1 MSRSTEEQKAFDD
14 LMSQQEQ
21 IEAPCDAS
29 QFRIFRRMAENESNF
44 FAIGF
49 GGGSVPGLAANTAL
63 MGLID
68 ELKLRPFVKEVWG
81 TSAGSI
87 VAGAMACGLTSRE
100 MLPLL
105 QELDRPG
112 VVDIPRW
119 QVLGKGLLRFLFRQK
134 VPDGFVRGEHFRRAL
149 IQAQPVRTF
158 EETQI
163 PLRMIACTDDGN
175 ARKVV
180 LRSGPL
186 VEAGMASMCIPGVMM
201 PVQDWNGQSHG
212 YLDGGVVEKT
222 PLVSIIE
229 DHCRLDRSQ
238 DLLAVTTHF
247 SPRKRRPEGFVQRF
261 VSTIDHME
269 EVSWEHQRA
278 QARET
283 PNCKPIILNP
293 QLEFGGMFDFSYVQ
307 FNYLWARRSFKQQLS
322 NAGLATRFDA
332 R

>member
-1 MSRSTEEQKAFDD
+1 MPRSAQEQDAYDQ
-14 LMSQQEQ
+14 LMSQREQ
-21 IEAPCDAS
+21 IEAPCDRA
-29 QFRIFRRMAENESNF
+29 QFRVFRRVAENNTNF
-44 FAIGF
+44 LAIGF

-63 MGLID
+63 MGIID
-68 ELKLRPFVKEVWG
+68 ELELRPHVKEVWG

-87 VAGAMACGLTSRE
+87 VAGAMACGLTAQR

-105 QELDRPG
+105 EELDRPG

-119 QVLGKGLLRFLFRQK
+119 QVWGKGLLGFLFTK
-134 VPDGFVRGEHFRRAL
+134 TLPDGFVRGDNFRQAL
-149 IQAQPVRTF
+149 LKAQPVERF
-158 EETQI
+158 EDTQI
-163 PLRMIACTDDGN
+163 PLRVIACTDDGS

-186 VEAGMASMCIPGVMM
+186 ADAGMAAMCIPGVML
-201 PVQDWNGQSHG
+201 PVPDWNGEPYG

-222 PLVSIIE
+222 PLISIIE
-229 DHCRLDRSQ
+229 DHTRLGRAEE
-238 DLLAVTTHF
+238 LLVVTTHF
-247 SPRKRRPEGFVQRF
+247 SPRRRRPEGFVQRF

-269 EVSWEHQRA
+269 EVTWEHQRA

-283 PNCKPIILNP
+283 TRCKPIILNP
-293 QLEFGGMFDFSYVQ
+293 QMEYGGMFDFSYVQ
-307 FNYLWARRSFKQQLS
+307 FNYLWARRAFKKQLS